1 MTKAAERPASAPE
14 TAPGARSGA
23 GSGGFLPRPLL
34 SRWEPRAPR
43 KTRNGFWSATR
54 VGGGGVEPPRPG
66 ETGSVPRDTLP
77 AGVLASRCARS
88 GMSDSALALPRGLE
102 TGIPVPTQRRA
113 TWAPGSPSTVG
124 LETRAPGSRPPSVRR
139 SSKSAALAP
148 VLTSFPFWLLLSG
161 RADVGGERK
170 GREGPGVWRG
180 GGGAYKGVR
189 KSRGRARSGDV
200 IGGRRPTGTAAR
212 EPRCPHPS

>member
-1 MTKAAERPASAPE
+1 
-14 TAPGARSGA
+14 
-23 GSGGFLPRPLL
+23 
-34 SRWEPRAPR
+34 
-43 KTRNGFWSATR
+43 
-54 VGGGGVEPPRPG
+54 
-66 ETGSVPRDTLP
+66 
-77 AGVLASRCARS
+77 
-88 GMSDSALALPRGLE
+88 MSDSALALPRGLE

-161 RADVGGERK
+161 RADVGGEQK

-180 GGGAYKGVR
+180 GGG
-189 KSRGRARSGDV
+189 
-200 IGGRRPTGTAAR
+200 GGG
-212 EPRCPHPS
+212 

>member
-1 MTKAAERPASAPE
+1 
-14 TAPGARSGA
+14 
-23 GSGGFLPRPLL
+23 
-34 SRWEPRAPR
+34 
-43 KTRNGFWSATR
+43 
-54 VGGGGVEPPRPG
+54 
-66 ETGSVPRDTLP
+66 
-77 AGVLASRCARS
+77 
-88 GMSDSALALPRGLE
+88 MSDSALALPRGLE

-180 GGGAYKGVR
+180 GGGGVQGGAE
-189 KSRGRARSGDV
+189 KPGTGSVRGRDRGPETDGNGSSGAALPPPVLSRSE
-200 IGGRRPTGTAAR
+200 PEPPGTPP
-212 EPRCPHPS
+212 EPVLLTPVHTTPGPVCPCSVAPHPASPRGSPETTWSPPSGAPRPPDPPPRSCLSSGAPMARPR